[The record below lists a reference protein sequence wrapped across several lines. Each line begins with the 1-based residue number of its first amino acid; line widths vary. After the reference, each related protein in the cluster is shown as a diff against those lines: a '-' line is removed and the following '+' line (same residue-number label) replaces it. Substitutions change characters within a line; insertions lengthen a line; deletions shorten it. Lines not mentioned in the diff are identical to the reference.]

1 MSRARARTLMLG
13 LIGLCLLLIAAM
25 ELYHFTDEL
34 TAAGNDP
41 GLTSAIAPQQVSS
54 GDVTHY
60 YAREYE
66 GNIGIFLS
74 KDDTEPLQVLK
85 TLVVTLPPYDV
96 ELLSRGIEIA
106 GDQALASFIEDYT
119 S

>member
-1 MSRARARTLMLG
+1 MSPARVKTLMLG
-13 LIGLCLLLIAAM
+13 LIGLCLLFIAAM
-25 ELYHFTDEL
+25 ELYQIANTRSPVGDEPAL
-34 TAAGNDP
+34 ENALAQ
-41 GLTSAIAPQQVSS
+41 QQVSD
-54 GDVTHY
+54 GQVTHY

-74 KDDTEPLQVLK
+74 KDDTEPIQVLR
-85 TLVVTLPPYDV
+85 TLVVTLPPYDI
-96 ELLSRGIEIA
+96 ELLSRGIEIV